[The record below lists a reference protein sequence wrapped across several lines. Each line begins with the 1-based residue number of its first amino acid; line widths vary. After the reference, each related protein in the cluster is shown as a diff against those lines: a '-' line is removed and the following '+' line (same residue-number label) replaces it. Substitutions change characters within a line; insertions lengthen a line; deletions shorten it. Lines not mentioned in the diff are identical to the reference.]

1 VGAGRCAY
9 LNDMTETLAQS
20 ILRSFVS
27 PLISVLIFLIF
38 IEVIF
43 SWLLAF
49 NVINLRNPMVAQI
62 YQIVNRITTPILQPI
77 RKVLPAM
84 GGLDFSPI
92 VALLGLSWL
101 NSYVVGQVLYPM
113 LG

>member
-1 VGAGRCAY
+1 
-9 LNDMTETLAQS
+9 MTETLAQS
-20 ILRSFVS
+20 ILRSFIS
-27 PLISVLIFLIF
+27 PAISLMIFLIF

-49 NVINLRNPMVAQI
+49 NVINLRNPTVAQI
-62 YQIVNRITTPILQPI
+62 YQIVNRLTSYILDPI
-77 RKVLPAM
+77 RKVIPSF

-92 VALLGLSWL
+92 VALLGLSWI